1 MECCPELLEKI
12 VEVVNTRIRPSLQ
25 MDGGDIS
32 VISLRDHTL
41 SVKLHGTCSHCP
53 MAMETLKGGVEK
65 TLNALVSNDIK
76 VIAV

>member
-1 MECCPELLEKI
+1 MECRPELLEKI

-32 VISLRDHTL
+32 IISLRDHTL
-41 SVKLHGTCSHCP
+41 SVKLHGACSRCP
-53 MAMETLKGGVEK
+53 MALETLKGGVEK